1 MFSPV
6 KGIASAVANKAGLN
20 YVIISTFS
28 EAEMRKL
35 EVCFES
41 RPISRARPVEAVRLY
56 GIKEYRSRVLLICRR
71 AYKSGSEL
79 FDRLPHRNPGAE
91 ATRHQPHTKK
101 VNP

>member
-35 EVCFES
+35 ED
-41 RPISRARPVEAVRLY
+41 
-56 GIKEYRSRVLLICRR
+56 LLR
-71 AYKSGSEL
+71 EQT
-79 FDRLPHRNPGAE
+79 D
-91 ATRHQPHTKK
+91 
-101 VNP
+101 